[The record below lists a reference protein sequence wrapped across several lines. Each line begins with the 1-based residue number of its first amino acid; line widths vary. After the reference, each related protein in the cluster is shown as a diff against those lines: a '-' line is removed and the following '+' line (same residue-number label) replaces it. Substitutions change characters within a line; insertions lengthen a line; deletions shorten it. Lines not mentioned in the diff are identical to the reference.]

1 MTGWHLLI
9 AFLLMIVGLYMAG
22 RAEGEE
28 MVFKAQ
34 MRVVEIME

>member
-9 AFLLMIVGLYMAG
+9 AFIIMIVGMYMAG

-28 MVFKAQ
+28 MVFRTQ